1 MHTKIKTNT
10 ELETENDHLLRKL
23 TEFKASN
30 QDKLHSTMIK
40 NILSVGAWNH
50 YQGSQQVKGKES
62 RKTLA
67 ACHRTLY
74 LTILGQHFLQPLGMD
89 SEAGSVRL
97 R

>member
-30 QDKLHSTMIK
+30 QDKLHSTIIK

-67 ACHRTLY
+67 ACHRTS
-74 LTILGQHFLQPLGMD
+74 I
-89 SEAGSVRL
+89 
-97 R
+97 